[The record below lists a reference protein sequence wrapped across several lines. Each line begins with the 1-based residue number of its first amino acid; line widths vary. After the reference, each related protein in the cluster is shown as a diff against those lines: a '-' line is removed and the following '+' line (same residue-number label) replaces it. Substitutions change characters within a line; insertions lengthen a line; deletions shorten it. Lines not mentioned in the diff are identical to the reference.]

1 MRGLR
6 FQQAV
11 RGYRMAEVD
20 WVLER
25 LADELDR
32 TGTERDDL
40 RARLAELEGRDRAGH
55 ERAAEVEGR
64 FGNGATS

>member
-1 MRGLR
+1 VRGLR

-32 TGTERDDL
+32 TGSERDEL
-40 RARLAELEGRDRAGH
+40 RARIAELEGWDRDQHGEHRA
-55 ERAAEVEGR
+55 ER
-64 FGNGATS
+64 